1 MWTHNR
7 LIGLTFKL
15 STYRCF
21 GLELFLN
28 CLLIIMV
35 VNLKPLKI
43 KPLIIMNRK
52 HFQVLKQRTLY
63 RLTHLLPTLWVLS
76 IIFCAW
82 CSESNISKEMHVG
95 NGTLVTH
102 ELSKT
107 HFTTQNNLA
116 PVMLC
121 QYLLT
126 EDKCCYCFVISTLAG
141 DLGSAVPVSAAKE
154 CQLIWGH
161 SEKSTIFLTTD
172 KQRWLIWTP
181 KTLPTEPLKSYDG
194 SEH

>member
-1 MWTHNR
+1 MLRTW
-7 LIGLTFKL
+7 IVFKL
-15 STYRCF
+15 FIDYHGSKF
-21 GLELFLN
+21 
-28 CLLIIMV
+28 
-35 VNLKPLKI
+35 KPIKI
-43 KPLIIMNRK
+43 KPMIITNRQ
-52 HFQVLKQRTLY
+52 HLQVLKQRMLCQMRY
-63 RLTHLLPTLWVLS
+63 LLLTLWILP

-172 KQRWLIWTP
+172 KPRWLIWTP
-181 KTLPTEPLKSYDG
+181 KTLPTEPLKS
-194 SEH
+194 